1 MPNKTFFLFLF
12 VLVFFSCKQE
22 LPATHFPTV
31 DSTTKPWTRWWWL
44 GNAVE
49 ESSID
54 ATLEAFANAGLGGVE
69 IATIYGAKGA
79 EDKFIDHLSP
89 EWIEKVNHTLK
100 TAKRLGLGV
109 DLTLGTGWPFGG
121 PQVEVEYAATKLH
134 YEMIEVK
141 QGKALDHSVELRNEK
156 INAPLKCVAAVA
168 FDSQGEALDLT
179 KAIQNKRLMRAA
191 QDNAYKLYLVYADKT
206 AQKVKRA
213 SPGGEGWT
221 LDHFSTDALN
231 DYLEPY
237 NLAFTTL
244 NNSIRGVFNDSYEVY
259 GTDFSP
265 NFFDRFKQKRGYD
278 LKPYLGDLL
287 NEASD
292 SIGNRIKADYRLT
305 LSDMLLE
312 DFNVPWNEWAHSK
325 KLKTRLQAHGSPGNL
340 IDLYASADIP
350 ECETFGSMPYS
361 IEGFRRLEENIRK
374 GDADPA
380 MLRFSS
386 SAAHISGKSLVSAES
401 FTWIREHFKTALSQ
415 CKPEV
420 EDLFL
425 NGVNH
430 VFLHGST
437 YSPTEVYWP
446 GWKFYA
452 AVNFHPS
459 NPIWEDVAALFH
471 YITTVQSFLQAGTP
485 DNDVLIYWPFHDI
498 TNSFLEGKRMQ
509 QLAIHDLDTWLTP
522 TPFYKAIQWLL
533 RQGYG
538 FDYLSDQF
546 LEKITV
552 ENGTLILPGGH
563 YKALI
568 IPKTKHLPMA
578 SLEKLVALKKSGA
591 NIIFEDLPQT
601 IPGFKNFREET
612 TKMQAVVASNKLTK
626 TPLEAWDSTLIK
638 SGAKPEKWVKSGLKF
653 IRRKWENETVYFL
666 VNHTSKTIQEW
677 LPLGVQSEKVVI
689 FDPLNTLE
697 GLAQTKTIE
706 GILHTKVE
714 IKSGNSLLLRTDSK
728 STLTP
733 WEYYEPLASSISL
746 NGTWNLHFI
755 HGGPQLPKPVKL
767 DSLVSWTE
775 LGFDY
780 QNFSGT
786 GVYEHQFTIGETPAD
801 AWLLELKNLRES
813 AKIWLDGNFIGSL
826 WANPYEIQLPK
837 MKQGQHTLKIQ
848 VSNLGANRIR
858 AKERRGEEW
867 KNFYEINMVNKDYQ
881 NFDATQWDLTPS
893 GLLMTPKIIPLKK
906 TISK

>member
-1 MPNKTFFLFLF
+1 MKHKTFFLLLFLVAF
-12 VLVFFSCKQE
+12 SSCKE
-22 LPATHFPTV
+22 IAAPHSPSV
-31 DSTTKPWTRWWWL
+31 ESTTKPWTRWWWL

-54 ATLEAFANAGLGGVE
+54 ETLEAFAKAGLGGVE

-89 EWIEKVNHTLK
+89 AWIAKVNHTLQ

-121 PQVEVEYAATKLH
+121 PQVEPEYAATK
-134 YEMIEVK
+134 MRIEIVEV
-141 QGKALDHSVELRNEK
+141 GKGKPLNHKVELIHEK
-156 INAPLKCVAAVA
+156 INVPLKCVAAVA
-168 FDSQGEALDLT
+168 FDSTGKAVDLT
-179 KAIQNKRLMRAA
+179 DTIANDTLIRMA
-191 QDNAYKLYLVYADKT
+191 QDQAYKLYLVYADKT

-213 SPGGEGWT
+213 SPGGAGWT
-221 LDHFSTDALN
+221 LDHFSTAALK

-237 NLAFTTL
+237 NTAFTSLDKTL
-244 NNSIRGVFNDSYEVY
+244 RSVFNDSYEVY

-265 NFFDRFKQKRGYD
+265 NFFDHFKQKRGYD
-278 LKPYLGDLL
+278 LKPHIEKLL
-287 NEASD
+287 NETSD
-292 SIGNRIKADYRLT
+292 AIGNRIKADYRQT

-325 KLKTRLQAHGSPGNL
+325 GLKTRLQAHGSPGNL

-361 IEGFRRLEENIRK
+361 IDGFRRLDENIRK

-386 SAAHISGKSLVSAES
+386 SAAHISGKPLVSAES
-401 FTWIREHFKTALSQ
+401 FTWLREHFKTALSQ

-437 YSPTEVYWP
+437 YSPSEAAWP

-452 AVNFHPS
+452 SVNFHPS
-459 NPIWEDVAALFH
+459 NPIWEDVAALFN
-471 YITTVQSFLQAGTP
+471 YITTVQSYLQAGTP

-498 TNSFLEGKRMQ
+498 TNSFLEGKKMQ
-509 QLAIHDLDTWLTP
+509 QLAIHDLDTWLKP
-522 TPFYKAIQWLL
+522 TGFYKDIQWLI
-533 RQGYG
+533 QEGYG

-552 ENGTLILPGGH
+552 EKGNLKLPGGS
-563 YKALI
+563 YKALL

-578 SLEKLVALKKSGA
+578 SLEKLIALKKAGA
-591 NIIFEDLPQT
+591 HILFEDLPQT
-601 IPGFKNFREET
+601 VPGFKNYQEET
-612 TKMQAVVASNKLTK
+612 AKMHFLLDANKLTT
-626 TPLEAWDSTLIK
+626 TPSKAWDSILIQ
-638 SGAKPEKWVKSGLKF
+638 SGAKPEKWVNTGLKY
-653 IRRKWENETVYFL
+653 IRRKWNNETLYYI
-666 VNHTSKTIQEW
+666 VNHTSSTIQEW
-677 LPLGVQSEKVVI
+677 LPLGVPSENVTI
-689 FDPLNTLE
+689 FDPLSAKE
-697 GLAQTKTIE
+697 GRAQTKKID
-706 GILHTKVE
+706 GIQHTRVE
-714 IKSGNSLLLRTDSK
+714 IKSGNSLVLRTDSK
-728 STLTP
+728 ASLP
-733 WEYYEPLASSISL
+733 MWNYYEPFGTSVSL
-746 NGTWNLHFI
+746 EGKWELQFVK
-755 HGGPQLPKPVKL
+755 GGPQLPPALTL

-775 LGFDY
+775 LGSEY
-780 QNFSGT
+780 ENFSGT
-786 GVYEHQFTIGETPAD
+786 GVYEHQFTVEENAAD
-801 AWLLELKNLRES
+801 AWLLQLSDLRES
-813 AKIWLDGNFIGSL
+813 AKIWLDGALVGTL

-837 MKQGQHTLKIQ
+837 IKPGAHTLKIQ

-881 NFDATQWDLTPS
+881 AFDATQWEHTPS
-893 GLLMTPKIIPLKK
+893 GMINTPKMIPLK
-906 TISK
+906 ISK